1 MDRYPAAISSLLIRD
16 VKTNNDFTELAIP
29 IMAYR
34 LKFLLVSLIR
44 PDTEEFEEIE
54 LSVKEFM
61 EYFEIRSWGGNQ
73 QDALSDAI
81 SMLKSFN
88 YSVDG
93 NAITWLTGN
102 SEIDGQD
109 IRVCLHESLSPYLL
123 NLKRNF
129 TKIYYDNIKN
139 LKSIYSLRLY
149 ELLES
154 MKGIG
159 NYKLTLKTA
168 YKSICDDL
176 YTTKSEFVAHVIE
189 PAVDEINNYTDLNV
203 TYRFEKSFGVP
214 EKIVFEIGKAK
225 KIGKIS
231 APVSVSK
238 PTPPPKPTVISKGIS
253 DPNLTDICA
262 TILEENCSDDVD
274 DLPF

>member
-29 IMAYR
+29 VMAYR

-54 LSVKEFM
+54 LTVKEFM
-61 EYFEIRSWGGNQ
+61 EYFEIKNWGGNQ

-88 YSVDG
+88 YAVE
-93 NAITWLTGN
+93 NNTVTWLTGD
-102 SEIDGQD
+102 SEIDGQN
-109 IRVCLHESLSPYLL
+109 IHVCLHESLTPYLL

-129 TKIYYDNIKN
+129 TKLYYENIKN
-139 LKSIYSLRLY
+139 LRSIYSLRLY

-168 YKSICDDL
+168 YKSICDDR
-176 YTTKSEFVAHVIE
+176 YKTKSEFVAHVID
-189 PAVDEINNYTDLNV
+189 PSIDEINNFTDLNV
-203 TYRFEKSFGVP
+203 TYTFEKSFGVP

-225 KIGKIS
+225 KFCKVP

-238 PTPPPKPTVISKGIS
+238 PTSAPKPTVKSKGIS

-262 TILEENCSDDVD
+262 TIIEENCSDDVD

>member
-16 VKTNNDFTELAIP
+16 VKANNDFTELAIP

-44 PDTEEFEEIE
+44 PDTEKFEE
-54 LSVKEFM
+54 LDLTVSEFM
-61 EYFEIRSWGGNQ
+61 KYFEIKNWGGNQ

-93 NAITWLTGN
+93 NIITWLTGD

-109 IRVCLHESLSPYLL
+109 IRICLHESLIPYLL

-129 TKIYYDNIKN
+129 TKIYFDNIKN

-168 YKSICDDL
+168 YKSICDDR
-176 YTTKSEFVAHVIE
+176 YTTKSEFVAHVVE
-189 PAVDEINNYTDLNV
+189 PAVEEINNYTDLNV

-225 KIGKIS
+225 KIGKIP
-231 APVSVSK
+231 APISVAK
-238 PTPPPKPTVISKGIS
+238 PSLAPKPTVKSKGIS
-253 DPNLTDICA
+253 DPDLIDIRA
-262 TILEENCSDDVD
+262 TIIENDKADDTD